1 MNAEWW
7 SWVLTSVGI
16 MGLYLMTKKN
26 PAGFVVGLGAQLMW
40 IMYALS
46 TEQYGFVVSA
56 IAYGFVNVLGFYRW
70 TAPVPESKDKT
81 IEH

>member
-70 TAPVPESKDKT
+70 TAPKVKETEIDH
-81 IEH
+81 EH